1 METLALS
8 ERAQLEQLE
17 SIIERGLKTFVEV
30 GNALLVIRD
39 GRLYRQEWGT
49 FEDYCREKWN
59 LSKPYA
65 TQLIT
70 ASQAVR
76 NIETVAIAT
85 VLPATESQA
94 RPLTALDPTDQPII
108 WQRAVETAPNGK
120 VTAAHVQSVVDD
132 YIAPKPHVAQNSG
145 NNEWYTPAVI
155 IEAARMVM
163 GKINLDPAS
172 NAIANEVVKADI
184 YYDIQNDGLEQ
195 EWSGKVWMNPPYAS
209 GLIERFVSKLCYHY
223 QDNEVTEAIVL
234 VNNATETGWFQEL
247 AAEAK
252 AICFPGRR
260 VRFWAPDKSEASPL
274 QGQAILYLG
283 KNMDRFWSMFGKFG
297 FVAERMG

>member
-1 METLALS
+1 METLVLRKMTLGEATEWRARLGNAANQLRVILFEGYERGAWEVLGYTDWTDCVKSLAEEYEIS
-8 ERAQLEQLE
+8 ERHMWRLHAANQTENLLTPGSVGGVPEKQL
-17 SIIERGLKTFVEV
+17 
-30 GNALLVIRD
+30 
-39 GRLYRQEWGT
+39 
-49 FEDYCREKWN
+49 
-59 LSKPYA
+59 
-65 TQLIT
+65 
-70 ASQAVR
+70 
-76 NIETVAIAT
+76 
-85 VLPATESQA
+85 

-163 GKINLDPAS
+163 GRIDLDPAS

-195 EWSGKVWMNPPYAS
+195 EWNGKVWMNPPYAS

>member
-1 METLALS
+1 METLVLRKMTLS
-8 ERAQLEQLE
+8 EATEWKARLGSAANQLRVILFEGYERGAWEVLGYTDWTGCVKSLAEEYEISERHMWRLHAANQTESLLTNWSVGEIPE
-17 SIIERGLKTFVEV
+17 SIL
-30 GNALLVIRD
+30 
-39 GRLYRQEWGT
+39 
-49 FEDYCREKWN
+49 
-59 LSKPYA
+59 
-65 TQLIT
+65 
-70 ASQAVR
+70 
-76 NIETVAIAT
+76 
-85 VLPATESQA
+85 
-94 RPLTALDPTDQPII
+94 RPLTRLDPVDQPVI

-163 GKINLDPAS
+163 GRIDLDPAS

-260 VRFWAPDKSEASPL
+260 VRFWAPDRSEASPL

-283 KNMDRFWSMFGKFG
+283 ENMDRFWSMFGKFG